1 MFGETIE
8 EKKGEI
14 HPAIIHLLDLVACFK
29 IGGRICTLDRS
40 YKLITEIAKQ
50 VVKHVLEGVQDFLER
65 V

>member
-1 MFGETIE
+1 MFWETIE
-8 EKKGEI
+8 ERQDEI

-29 IGGRICTLDRS
+29 IGSTICTLDKS

-50 VVKHVLEGVQDFLER
+50 VVRHVLEGVQDFLER